1 LIFLFADLF
10 NVGAQ
15 GAEFFV
21 KLFRAALNVGNVF
34 HDGLALGDQRRQ
46 GERGAGADV
55 GSVHGG
61 AGQFGFAEDQ
71 RAVRIGDF
79 NVGAHFAQFFK
90 VAQAIFIERFADQSL
105 SGGLGEQVQ
114 TTGVEPL

>member
-1 LIFLFADLF
+1 LIKGRIIIRPYNPNTKYKNQKIWRLLAGFLILNLKSWNSFADL
-10 NVGAQ
+10 
-15 GAEFFV
+15 
-21 KLFRAALNVGNVF
+21 
-34 HDGLALGDQRRQ
+34 
-46 GERGAGADV
+46 
-55 GSVHGG
+55 
-61 AGQFGFAEDQ
+61 
-71 RAVRIGDF
+71 F